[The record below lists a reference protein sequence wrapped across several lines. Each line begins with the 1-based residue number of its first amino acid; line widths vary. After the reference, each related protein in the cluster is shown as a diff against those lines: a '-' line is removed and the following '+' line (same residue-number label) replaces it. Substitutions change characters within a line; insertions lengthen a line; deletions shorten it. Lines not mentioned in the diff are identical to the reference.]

1 MHIASNFL
9 LKELDGQYLMI
20 PVGKID
26 ADFNELI
33 TVNEIGVFLWEEL
46 QEERTEEELVQRILE
61 EYEVEEDVA
70 REDVRDFIEL
80 LQEGGAFI

>member
-26 ADFNELI
+26 ADFNEVI

-80 LQEGGAFI
+80 LQEGGALI

>member
-33 TVNEIGVFLWEEL
+33 TVNEIGMFLWEEL

-80 LQEGGAFI
+80 LQEGGALI

>member
-9 LKELDGQYLMI
+9 LKELDGQYLII

-46 QEERTEEELVQRILE
+46 QEERTEEELVRRILE

-80 LQEGGAFI
+80 LQEGGVLI

>member
-33 TVNEIGVFLWEEL
+33 TVNEIGMFLWEEL

-80 LQEGGAFI
+80 LQKGGVLI

>member
-80 LQEGGAFI
+80 LQEGGALI